1 VKLAGR
7 RMFRGGPVIVNRMA
21 SFVSTIG
28 RSLGVAL
35 SCALLPPVCC
45 LCGARGQPPDLDL
58 CDVCLTLLP
67 LNPVG
72 DSASVLLTQTLIQT
86 LVPFQYAYPVDHMI
100 RALKFR
106 GERVYA
112 RVLGTLLA
120 QRVRALRQSIPPLVV
135 PVPLHSQRY
144 RERGFNQAQEI
155 ARFAAARL
163 DMPVDVR
170 CLVRTVR
177 TKEQS
182 GLTLA
187 QRRRNVRG
195 AFRALQV
202 PDVQRIALV
211 DDVLTTGSTA
221 AAAAEALLDAGVAEV
236 EIWALA
242 RVTLD

>member
-1 VKLAGR
+1 
-7 RMFRGGPVIVNRMA
+7 MFRGGPVIVNRMT
-21 SFVSTIG
+21 SFASTIRKSMG
-28 RSLGVAL
+28 AAL
-35 SCALLPPVCC
+35 SWALLPPVCC
-45 LCGARGQPPDLDL
+45 LCGARGEATDLDL
-58 CDVCLTLLP
+58 CTVCRTLLP

-72 DSASVLLTQTLIQT
+72 QNASVRVEQTLIGT

-106 GERVYA
+106 GERVYG

-120 QRVRALRQSIPPLVV
+120 QRVRALRQGLPQRIV
-135 PVPLHSQRY
+135 PIPLHAQRY

-163 DMPVDVR
+163 DIPVDVR
-170 CLVRTVR
+170 CLLRTVR
-177 TKEQS
+177 TQEQS

-187 QRRRNVRG
+187 QRRRNVRR
-195 AFRALQV
+195 AFSTLRV

-221 AAAAEALLDAGVAEV
+221 AAAAQALLQAGVPEV
-236 EIWALA
+236 EIWAVA

>member
-1 VKLAGR
+1 
-7 RMFRGGPVIVNRMA
+7 MFGGARVIVNRMA

-28 RSLGVAL
+28 KSLGAAL
-35 SCALLPPVCC
+35 SGAVLPPVCC
-45 LCGARGQPPDLDL
+45 LCGARGQAPDLDL
-58 CDVCLTLLP
+58 CEVCLTLLP

-72 DSASVLLTQTLIQT
+72 DSASVLFTQTILRT

-120 QRVRALRQSIPPLVV
+120 RKVRALRQSLPQLIV
-135 PVPLHSQRY
+135 PIPLHVQRY

-163 DMPVDVR
+163 AVPVDAR

-195 AFRALQV
+195 AFSVSRA

-221 AAAAEALLDAGVAEV
+221 AAAVKALLDTGVAEV
-236 EIWALA
+236 EIWAVA